1 MLCRTP
7 RVLVVL
13 LGAAGAVPL
22 HAQRDPAADPTS
34 AAIDSVFSRYD
45 HTGTPGC
52 ALGVFRDG
60 RMVYQ
65 RGYGMAD
72 LNQGIAITPRTVFY
86 LASTSKQFTAMSVA
100 LLAEQGKVRLDDPVR
115 KYVPELP
122 PYADS
127 ITVRNLIHHTSG
139 IRDYLNLWALSGRS
153 FADEIPEEVAL
164 DLIARQHAADF
175 PPGVRFSYS
184 NSGYHLL
191 ALIVKRAS
199 GLTLRDFAEANIFRP
214 LGMRSTH
221 FHDDG

>member
-1 MLCRTP
+1 MLGRTP
-7 RVLVVL
+7 PVLTVVL
-13 LGAAGAVPL
+13 LGAAGAVSL
-22 HAQRDPAADPTS
+22 HAQRDGAADPTS

-86 LASTSKQFTAMSVA
+86 LASTSKQFTAMSIA

-127 ITVRNLIHHTSG
+127 ITIRNLIHHTSG

-164 DLIARQHAADF
+164 DLIARQRAPDF
-175 PPGVRFSYS
+175 PPGARFSYS

-191 ALIVKRAS
+191 ALIVNPVS
-199 GLTLRDFAEANIFRP
+199 SLTLRD
-214 LGMRSTH
+214 
-221 FHDDG
+221 